1 MAIRVI
7 GGELKGRKLVT
18 VPGMQTRPT
27 ADRVRE
33 SIFNILGAGVRGTL
47 VLDLFAGTGAMGIE
61 ALSRGAESVVFADND
76 KTALRALAKNINMC
90 SLESRANIIQWDI
103 LKNLNITCSF
113 PPAFNLVFID
123 PPYNKN
129 MIQLTLSNLCKSRCL
144 ADGARV
150 AIEHSPREPIS
161 AKDQNFKISD
171 QRRYGK
177 TLVSFLIYML

>member
-1 MAIRVI
+1 MTLRII
-7 GGELKGRKLVT
+7 GGELKGRKLAA

-33 SIFNILGAGVRGTL
+33 SIFNILGASVRGTL

-76 KTALRALAKNINMC
+76 KRALRALAKNIKMC
-90 SLESRANIIQWDI
+90 SLESRANIIQWNI
-103 LKNLNITCSF
+103 LKNLNIICSF

-129 MIQLTLSNLCKSRCL
+129 MIQPTLLNLGKSRCL
-144 ADGARV
+144 ESGARI
-150 AIEHSPREPIS
+150 AIEHSSREPIS
-161 AKDQNFKISD
+161 VEDQNFKISD

-177 TLVSFLIYML
+177 TLVSFLIYMI

>member
-1 MAIRVI
+1 MTLRII

-33 SIFNILGAGVRGTL
+33 SIFNILGASVQGAQ

-76 KTALRALAKNINMC
+76 KTALTALAQNIKSC
-90 SLESRANIIQWDI
+90 ALESRANIIKWNI
-103 LKNLNITCSF
+103 LKNLNIIGSF
-113 PPAFNLVFID
+113 PPAFRLVFID
-123 PPYNKN
+123 PPYNQN
-129 MIQLTLSNLCKSRCL
+129 MIQLTLSNLAKGRCL
-144 ADGARV
+144 ENGARV

-177 TLVSFLIYML
+177 TLVSFLFYML